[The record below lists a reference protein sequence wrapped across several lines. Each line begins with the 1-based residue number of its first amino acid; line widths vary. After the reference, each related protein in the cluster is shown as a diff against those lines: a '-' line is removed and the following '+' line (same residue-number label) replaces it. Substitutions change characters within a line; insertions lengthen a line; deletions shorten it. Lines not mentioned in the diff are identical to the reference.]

1 MTDIYDIKNT
11 FLWFVFDLH
20 YSLFYLTF
28 IIILIILYKI
38 LNKKEN
44 VVKVKQEEKEVKQI
58 DFKNILKLFTQKYLE
73 KKSEVF
79 YSKLIEILREILEK
93 KWYKNM
99 SKMTFEE
106 ISKIKIDEDLKN
118 LIKNIYFKEYQKS
131 FEDTKEKRLDFIDK
145 IKKII

>member
-11 FLWFVFDLH
+11 FLWFIFDLH
-20 YSLFYLTF
+20 YSLFYLIF

-38 LNKKEN
+38 LNKKES
-44 VVKVKQEEKEVKQI
+44 VVEVKQEKKEVKQI

-79 YSKLIEILREILEK
+79 YSKLIEILREILER
-93 KWYKNM
+93 KWYKNI

-131 FEDTKEKRLDFIDK
+131 FEDTNEKRLDFIDK